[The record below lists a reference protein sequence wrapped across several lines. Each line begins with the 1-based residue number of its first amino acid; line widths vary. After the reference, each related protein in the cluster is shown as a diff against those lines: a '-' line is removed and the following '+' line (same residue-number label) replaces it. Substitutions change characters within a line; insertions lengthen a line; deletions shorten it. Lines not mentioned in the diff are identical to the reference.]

1 MTHDILQRLWIHS
14 GFRHI
19 RTESVSTYM
28 RSYFGHLN
36 AVNLVIFLNNMFQ
49 VLLPMKSD
57 HWLIVL
63 VEKQKSSISVYH
75 RFYFRCYP
83 IGKNTTE
90 TRHNFLAH
98 RHIADTAFCF
108 GRIDHILHLGSSLKL
123 MVYLDTLLVEL
134 KIGDRQP
141 AELRDSQ
148 PRVKENI
155 DRIVVSAEMLIFLD
169 EFQKITLLL
178 TGNCFSGD
186 GIVYDHRCQFK
197 SKRIFYGSDHHLPP
211 TEKPVSEHL

>member
-1 MTHDILQRLWIHS
+1 
-14 GFRHI
+14 
-19 RTESVSTYM
+19 M

-49 VLLPMKSD
+49 VLLPMKGD

-108 GRIDHILHLGSSLKL
+108 GSTDHILHLGSPLKL
-123 MVYLDTLLVEL
+123 MIYLDTLLVEL
-134 KIGDRQP
+134 KIGKGQP
-141 AELRDSQ
+141 TELRDAQSCI
-148 PRVKENI
+148 KKNI
-155 DRIVVSAEMLIFLD
+155 DCIIVW
-169 EFQKITLLL
+169 Q
-178 TGNCFSGD
+178 
-186 GIVYDHRCQFK
+186 
-197 SKRIFYGSDHHLPP
+197 
-211 TEKPVSEHL
+211 